1 MAIFQRKNMKNGLLM
16 KKISIKDQ
24 GQFFIRA
31 SDMLE
36 NGYTFVEVFQFFMNI
51 QEKQRSLYASMM
63 KDLQEGNAIH
73 EVFLQHGFD
82 NRACATIYFAEKH
95 GFLAKS
101 FQEIG
106 NYLLKK
112 IEQQKKLLKL
122 IQYPCLLFVAL
133 LIVIFIL
140 KTVLLPQFQLLYRT
154 IGFQPNGMTQTLLH
168 LVDHL
173 PIYSA
178 ISLSVCFLL
187 TLCIKRYFRKKS
199 AFEIAAYQSSI
210 PFYQSFY
217 KLYQTIFLAREWSL
231 LFQSGHSLNE
241 IIKMMET
248 QNFRPLMQEVGEFL
262 KKELILG
269 STFPNALSK
278 LHFLAD
284 EMVIIVAHGEKN
296 DRLGSELLY
305 YSQICTERLEEKIL
319 RFMSII
325 QPLIFILVG
334 LMVTVMYMSIFFPMF
349 QMMDSI

>member
-1 MAIFQRKNMKNGLLM
+1 M

-36 NGYTFVEVFQFFMNI
+36 NGYTFAEVFQFFMNI
-51 QEKQRSLYASMM
+51 QEKQRSLFASMM

-73 EVFLQHGFD
+73 EVFNQHGFD
-82 NRACATIYFAEKH
+82 NQACATIYFAERH

-101 FQEIG
+101 FQESG
-106 NYLLKK
+106 RYLLKK
-112 IEQQKKLLKL
+112 EQQQKKLLKL
-122 IQYPCLLFVAL
+122 IQYPCLLIFAL
-133 LIVIFIL
+133 LFVTFIL

-154 IGFQPNGMTQTLLH
+154 IGFQPNGITQIILH
-168 LVDHL
+168 LVDHI
-173 PIYSA
+173 PIYFV
-178 ISLSVCFLL
+178 ISICFCFLIF
-187 TLCIKRYFRKKS
+187 LCMKRYFHKRT
-199 AFEIAAYQSSI
+199 AIEIAALQSSI

-248 QNFRPLMQEVGEFL
+248 QNFRPLMQEVGEYL

-269 STFPNALSK
+269 SSFPNALSK
-278 LHFLAD
+278 LDFIAD
-284 EMVIIVAHGEKN
+284 EMVIIVAHGERN
-296 DRLGSELLY
+296 NRLGSELLY
-305 YSQICTERLEEKIL
+305 YSQICTEILEEKML

-325 QPLIFILVG
+325 QPLIFILIG
-334 LMVTVMYMSIFFPMF
+334 LMVAVIYMSIFFPMF